1 MIIMQISQDNLLKLQ
16 NATFEANLK
25 MLINYFSTPNDL
37 NALEKAI
44 GSKTFNDLR
53 SHILACKIDQ
63 EKYLKLLSDDTRNNL
78 VQEASLAIHF
88 IN

>member
-37 NALEKAI
+37 NALEEAI

-53 SHILACKIDQ
+53 SHILACKIDH
-63 EKYLKLLSDDTRNNL
+63 EKYLNLLSTDTRNNL

>member
-53 SHILACKIDQ
+53 SYILACKIDQ
-63 EKYLKLLSDDTRNNL
+63 EKYLKLISDDTRNNL

>member
-1 MIIMQISQDNLLKLQ
+1 MQISQDNLLKLQ

-37 NALEKAI
+37 NALEEAI

-53 SHILACKIDQ
+53 SHILACKIDR
-63 EKYLKLLSDDTRNNL
+63 EKYLNLLSTDTRNDL